1 MGVNFIEIH
10 TDRLEQ
16 DMDILG
22 DSVERCKN
30 CLSQVSDIVNA
41 LGGQWEGASNSMF
54 NQQVIS
60 DLNFLGDVVKEAADL
75 LECLGYADKEYVD
88 CENSVADIIAAV
100 RI

>member
-1 MGVNFIEIH
+1 MSVSYIEVH

-16 DMDILG
+16 DMDTL
-22 DSVERCKN
+22 SECVETSKK
-30 CLSQVSDIVNA
+30 CLNDVSDITVA

-54 NQQVIS
+54 NQRMIE
-60 DLNFLGDVVKEAADL
+60 DLNFLGDVLKEAAAF
-75 LECLGYADKEYVD
+75 LECLGYADREYVE